1 MKSKK
6 IKERI
11 IDLILERLEE
21 KELSQREFSR
31 KLGYESPQHVHNILS
46 KRVSIFFPFC
56 KLKRICNIL
65 DLDVEKMVA
74 DLTLAYRHE
83 ILEKMNEN

>member
-6 IKERI
+6 IKENI
-11 IDLILERLEE
+11 IDLILEKIDE
-21 KELSQREFSR
+21 KGISQREFSR
-31 KLGYESPQHVHNILS
+31 KIGYSSPQHVHNILS

-65 DLDVEKMVA
+65 NLDTEKMIA
-74 DLTLAYRHE
+74 DLTLSYRYE
-83 ILEKMNEN
+83 IIEKMNEK